1 MYPSEGLMKALNEI
15 RETSIESGTLYH
27 KQVPVVEATTSI
39 TNFGMPILESQVVMN
54 EFVSALMNR
63 IAYTSF
69 SNRYTFDNP
78 LRILNGDE
86 IPLGEVVQDIYVNP
100 AQARK
105 YNVNDFAGLLQK
117 YEASVKVQYLAKNQD
132 VQYCVSITRPS
143 LKKAFTSWADLERFI
158 DELSNSLY
166 NGLYIDDF
174 KLTKGLVK
182 SAYAN
187 GVGQIRVVSND
198 PTASDSYGKAFIKKL
213 RTDFLNM
220 ALPSINFNAYT
231 KVTDQ
236 DYIQTWTRPEDIV
249 LLVRNDVLASI
260 DVDVL
265 AVAFNMD
272 KTEFLGRVIPVDKF
286 DDAGKIYAFM
296 GDRRWFRIH
305 TQEMYLDEFYN
316 ANNRVWNYY
325 LNKVAMFNY
334 SLFANGLIYASEDA
348 SVSATAI
355 EFEESTATVEEEAT
369 VTLRVI
375 TTPVQAN
382 STITYTSSD
391 SDKATVTASATDPK
405 KCVVTGVADGSVTI
419 TATVDGHSDTCTV
432 TVTDP
437 A

>member
-15 RETSIESGTLYH
+15 RETSIENGTLYH

-78 LRILNGDE
+78 LQLLFGDE
-86 IPLGEVVQDIYVNP
+86 IPLGEAVQDIYVNP

-105 YNVNDFAGLLQK
+105 YSVNDFAGLLQK

-143 LKKAFTSWADLERFI
+143 LKKAFTSWTDLERFI
-158 DELSNSLY
+158 DELANSLY

-174 KLTKGLVK
+174 RLTKGLVA
-182 SAYAN
+182 SAYTE
-187 GVGQIRVVSND
+187 GVAQIKVVNN
-198 PTASDSYGKAFIKKL
+198 PTSSDSYAKAFIKQL

-220 ALPSINFNAYT
+220 GLPSINYNAYT
-231 KVTDQ
+231 KVTDG
-236 DYIQTWTRPEDIV
+236 DFVNVWTRPEDIV
-249 LLVRNDVLASI
+249 LLVRNDILASI

-272 KTEFLGRVIPVDKF
+272 KADFLGRVIPVDAF
-286 DDAGKIYAFM
+286 DSANKIFAFM
-296 GDRRWFRIH
+296 GDRRWFRINK
-305 TQEMYLDEFYN
+305 QEMYLDEFYN

-325 LNKVAMFNY
+325 LNQVAMFNY
-334 SLFANGLIYASEDA
+334 SLFANGVVYASEDA
-348 SVSATAI
+348 SVSATDI
-355 EFEESTATVEEEAT
+355 KFEESTASVEEDDT

-391 SDKATVTASATDPK
+391 SDKATVAASSSDPK
-405 KCVVTGVADGSVTI
+405 KCVVTGKADGSVTI
-419 TATVDGHSDTCTV
+419 TATVDGHSDTCAV

>member
-15 RETSIESGTLYH
+15 RETSIQNGTLYH

-78 LRILNGDE
+78 LQLLFGDE
-86 IPLGEVVQDIYVNP
+86 IPLGEAVQDIYVNP
-100 AQARK
+100 AQARQ

-143 LKKAFTSWADLERFI
+143 LKKAFTSWNDLERFI
-158 DELSNSLY
+158 DELANSLY

-174 KLTKGLVK
+174 RLTKGLVA
-182 SAYAN
+182 SAYTN
-187 GVGQIRVVSND
+187 GVAQIKVVNN
-198 PTASDSYGKAFIKKL
+198 PTSSDSYAKAFIKQL

-220 ALPSINFNAYT
+220 GLPSINYNAYT
-231 KVTDQ
+231 KVTDG
-236 DYIQTWTRPEDIV
+236 DYVNVWTRPEDIV
-249 LLVRNDVLASI
+249 LLVRNDILASV

-272 KTEFLGRVIPVDKF
+272 KADFLGRVIPVDAF
-286 DDAGKIYAFM
+286 DSANKIFAFM
-296 GDRRWFRIH
+296 GDRRWFRINK
-305 TQEMYLDEFYN
+305 QEMYLDEFYN

-325 LNKVAMFNY
+325 LNQVAMFNY
-334 SLFANGLIYASEDA
+334 SLFANGVVYASEDA
-348 SVSATAI
+348 SVSATGI
-355 EFEESTATVEEEAT
+355 EFEESTASVEEDAT
-369 VTLRVI
+369 IKLRVI
-375 TTPVQAN
+375 TTPIQAN

-391 SDKATVTASATDPK
+391 SDKATVTADSADPK
-405 KCVVTGVADGSVTI
+405 KCVVTGKADGSVTI

>member
-15 RETSIESGTLYH
+15 RETSIENGTLYH

-39 TNFGMPILESQVVMN
+39 TNFGMPILESQVIMN

-69 SNRYTFDNP
+69 SNRYTYDNP
-78 LRILNGDE
+78 LRILFGDE

-105 YNVNDFAGLLQK
+105 YNVDDFAGILSK

-143 LKKAFTSWADLERFI
+143 LKKAFTSWGDLERFI
-158 DELSNSLY
+158 DELANSLY
-166 NGLYIDDF
+166 NGLYIDDY
-174 KLTKGLVK
+174 KLTKGLVA
-182 SAYAN
+182 SAYN
-187 GVGQIRVVSND
+187 SGVAQIRVVSSD
-198 PTASDSYGKAFIKKL
+198 PTASESYGKAFVKQL

-220 ALPSINFNAYT
+220 QVPSINFNAYT
-231 KVTDQ
+231 KITDG
-236 DYIQTWTRPEDIV
+236 DYVQTWTRPEDIV
-249 LLVRNDVLASI
+249 LVVRNDVFAANS
-260 DVDVL
+260 VDVL
-265 AVAFNMD
+265 SSAFNMD
-272 KTEFLGRVIPVDKF
+272 KTSFLGQVITVDSL
-286 DDAGKIYAFM
+286 DPDNKIYAFM
-296 GDRRWFRIH
+296 GDRRWFRINK
-305 TQEMYLDEFYN
+305 QETFLDQWYN
-316 ANNRVWNYY
+316 PNNRVWNYY
-325 LNKVAMFNY
+325 LNQVASFNY
-334 SLFANGLIYASEDA
+334 SLFSNGIIYASEDA
-348 SVSATAI
+348 SVAATDI
-355 EFEESTATVEEEAT
+355 EFEEATATVEENAT
-369 VTLRVI
+369 VKLRVI

-391 SDKATVTASATDPK
+391 TDKATVAADSSDPK
-405 KCVVTGVADGSVTI
+405 KCVVTGKADGSVTI

>member
-15 RETSIESGTLYH
+15 RETSIDNGTLYH
-27 KQVPVVEATTSI
+27 RQVPVVEATTSI
-39 TNFGMPILESQVVMN
+39 TNFGMPILENQVVMN
-54 EFVSALMNR
+54 EFISALMNR

-78 LRILNGDE
+78 LQILYGDE
-86 IPLGEVVQDIYVNP
+86 IPLGEAVQDIYVNP
-100 AQARK
+100 AQARN

-158 DELSNSLY
+158 DELANSLY
-166 NGLYIDDF
+166 NGLYIDDY
-174 KLTKGLVK
+174 KLSKGLVK
-182 SAYAN
+182 AAWSN
-187 GVGQIRVVSND
+187 NVGQVRVVSND

-220 ALPSINFNAYT
+220 ALPSISFNAYS
-231 KVTDQ
+231 KVTDG
-236 DYIQTWTRPEDIV
+236 DFVQTWTRPEDIV
-249 LLVRNDVLASI
+249 LLIRNDVLASI

-265 AVAFNMD
+265 AAAFNMD
-272 KTEFLGRVIPVDKF
+272 KADFLGKVIPVDKF
-286 DDAGKIYAFM
+286 DDADKIYAFM

-325 LNKVAMFNY
+325 LNKVGMFNY
-334 SLFANGLIYASEDA
+334 SLFANGVIYASEEA
-348 SVSATAI
+348 SVAATDV
-355 EFEESTATVEEEAT
+355 EFEEDTAEVTAGET

-375 TTPVQAN
+375 TTPIPAN
-382 STITYTSSD
+382 ATITYSS
-391 SDKATVTASATDPK
+391 SATTYATVATHSSDPK
-405 KCVVTGVADGSVTI
+405 KCVVTGKLAGSATI
-419 TATVDGHSDTCTV
+419 TATVSGHSDTCAV
-432 TVTDP
+432 TVN
-437 A
+437 AAE

>member
-15 RETSIESGTLYH
+15 RETSIDNGTLYH

-39 TNFGMPILESQVVMN
+39 TNFGMPILENQVVMN
-54 EFVSALMNR
+54 EFVSSLMNR

-78 LRILNGDE
+78 LRILYGDE
-86 IPLGEVVQDIYVNP
+86 IPLGEAVQDIYVNP

-166 NGLYIDDF
+166 NGLYIDDY
-174 KLTKGLVK
+174 KLSKGLVAAAWK
-182 SAYAN
+182 N
-187 GVGQIRVVSND
+187 NVGQVRVISND
-198 PTASDSYGKAFIKKL
+198 PKGSESYGKAFIKQL

-220 ALPSINFNAYT
+220 GLPSISFNAYT
-231 KVTDQ
+231 KVTDG
-236 DYIQTWTRPEDIV
+236 DYVQTWTRPEDIV
-249 LLVRNDVLASI
+249 LLVRNDILASI

-265 AVAFNMD
+265 SAAFNMD
-272 KTEFLGRVIPVDKF
+272 KAEFLGRVIPVDEF
-286 DDAGKIYAFM
+286 DDDSIYAFM

-325 LNKVAMFNY
+325 LNKVGMFNY
-334 SLFANGLIYASEDA
+334 SLFANGVIYASKEETVA
-348 SVSATAI
+348 ATAI
-355 EFEESTATVEEEAT
+355 EFEESTATVEEDAT

-375 TTPVQAN
+375 TTPIQAN
-382 STITYTSSD
+382 ATITYTSSD
-391 SDKATVTASATDPK
+391 SDKATVAAASSDPK
-405 KCVVTGVADGSVTI
+405 KCVVTGKADGSVTI
-419 TATVDGHSDTCTV
+419 TATCGSVSDTCTV

>member
-39 TNFGMPILESQVVMN
+39 TNFGMPILESQAVMN

-78 LRILNGDE
+78 LQILYGDE
-86 IPLGEVVQDIYVNP
+86 IPLGESVQDIYVNP

-105 YNVNDFAGLLQK
+105 YSVNDFAGLLSK

-143 LKKAFTSWADLERFI
+143 LKKAFTSWGDLERFI

-166 NGLYIDDF
+166 NGLYIDDY
-174 KLTKGLVK
+174 KLCKGLVA
-182 SAYAN
+182 SAYTN

-198 PTASDSYGKAFIKKL
+198 PTVSDSYGKAFIKKL

-220 ALPSINFNAYT
+220 GLPSISFNAYT
-231 KVTDQ
+231 KITDG
-236 DYIQTWTRPEDIV
+236 DYVQTWTRPEDIV
-249 LLVRNDVLASI
+249 LLVRNDILASI

-265 AVAFNMD
+265 AVAFNMS
-272 KTEFLGRVIPVDKF
+272 KAEFLGRVIPVDAF
-286 DDAGKIYAFM
+286 DDSHIYAFM
-296 GDRRWFRIH
+296 GDRRWFRIN
-305 TQEMYLDEFYN
+305 TQEMFLDQFYN

-325 LNKVAMFNY
+325 LNKVGMFNY
-334 SLFANGLIYASEDA
+334 SLFANGVIYASQDA
-348 SVSATAI
+348 SVSATDI
-355 EFEESTATVEEEAT
+355 EFEESTATVEEDDT

-391 SDKATVTASATDPK
+391 TDKATVAVSSTDPK
-405 KCVVTGVADGSVTI
+405 KCVVTGKADGTVTI
-419 TATVDGHSDTCTV
+419 TASVDGHSDTCTV

>member
-15 RETSIESGTLYH
+15 RETSIQNGTLYH
-27 KQVPVVEATTSI
+27 RQVPVIEATTSI
-39 TNFGMPILESQVVMN
+39 TNFGMPILENQVVMN
-54 EFVSALMNR
+54 EFVSSLMNR

-100 AQARK
+100 AQARQ

-166 NGLYIDDF
+166 NGLYIDDY
-174 KLTKGLVK
+174 KLSKGLVA

-187 GVGQIRVVSND
+187 GVGQIRVVSNN
-198 PTASDSYGKAFIKKL
+198 PTGSDAYGRAFVKQL

-231 KVTDQ
+231 KVTDG
-236 DYIQTWTRPEDIV
+236 DFIQTWTRPEDIV

-265 AVAFNMD
+265 AVAFNME

-286 DDAGKIYAFM
+286 DADDKIYAFM

-334 SLFANGLIYASEDA
+334 SLFANGVIYASEDA
-348 SVSATAI
+348 SVPATAV
-355 EFEESTATVEEEAT
+355 EFTEDTATVEEGAT
-369 VTLRVI
+369 VTLRVV

-382 STITYTSSD
+382 STITYTSSATG
-391 SDKATVTASATDPK
+391 KATVVADSNDPK
-405 KCVVTGVADGSVTI
+405 KCVVTGVDSGEATI
-419 TATVDGHSDTCTV
+419 TATVDGHSDTCVV
-432 TVTDP
+432 TVTGE
-437 A
+437 

>member
-15 RETSIESGTLYH
+15 RETSIQNGTLYH
-27 KQVPVVEATTSI
+27 RQVPVIEATTSI
-39 TNFGMPILESQVVMN
+39 TNFGMPILENQVVMN
-54 EFVSALMNR
+54 EFVSSLMNR

-100 AQARK
+100 AQARQ

-236 DYIQTWTRPEDIV
+236 DYVQTWTRPEDIV

-348 SVSATAI
+348 SVSATAV
-355 EFEESTATVEEEAT
+355 EFTEDTATVEEEAT
-369 VTLRVI
+369 VTLRVV

-391 SDKATVTASATDPK
+391 SDKATVSASATDPK

>member
-15 RETSIESGTLYH
+15 RETSIQNGTLYH
-27 KQVPVVEATTSI
+27 RQVPVIEATTSI
-39 TNFGMPILESQVVMN
+39 TNFGMPILENQVVMN
-54 EFVSALMNR
+54 EFVSSLMNR

-100 AQARK
+100 AQARQ

-166 NGLYIDDF
+166 NGLYIDDY
-174 KLTKGLVK
+174 KLSKGLVA

-187 GVGQIRVVSND
+187 GVGQIRVVSNN
-198 PTASDSYGKAFIKKL
+198 PTGSDAYGRAFVKQL

-231 KVTDQ
+231 KVTDG
-236 DYIQTWTRPEDIV
+236 DFIQTWTRPEDIV

-265 AVAFNMD
+265 AVAFNME

-286 DDAGKIYAFM
+286 DADDKIYAFM

-334 SLFANGLIYASEDA
+334 SLFANGVIYASEDA
-348 SVSATAI
+348 SVPATAV
-355 EFEESTATVEEEAT
+355 EFTEDTATVEEGAT
-369 VTLRVI
+369 VTLRVV

-382 STITYTSSD
+382 SIITYTSSATG
-391 SDKATVTASATDPK
+391 KATVVADSNDPK
-405 KCVVTGVADGSVTI
+405 KCVVTGVDSGEATI
-419 TATVDGHSDTCTV
+419 TATVDGHSDTCVV
-432 TVTDP
+432 TVTGE
-437 A
+437 

>member
-15 RETSIESGTLYH
+15 RETSIQNGTLYH
-27 KQVPVVEATTSI
+27 RQVPVVEATTSI
-39 TNFGMPILESQVVMN
+39 TNFGMPILENQVVMN

-78 LRILNGDE
+78 LQILYGDE
-86 IPLGEVVQDIYVNP
+86 IPLGETVQDIYVNP
-100 AQARK
+100 AQSRQ

-143 LKKAFTSWADLERFI
+143 LKKAFTSWGDLERFI
-158 DELSNSLY
+158 DELANSLY
-166 NGLYIDDF
+166 NGLYIDDY
-174 KLTKGLVK
+174 KLSKGLVT
-182 SAYAN
+182 SAYVN
-187 GVGQIRVVSND
+187 GVGQVRVVNN
-198 PTASDSYGKAFIKKL
+198 PTASDSNGRAFVKQL

-220 ALPSINFNAYT
+220 GLPSISYNAYT
-231 KVTDQ
+231 KVTDGEFV
-236 DYIQTWTRPEDIV
+236 QTWTRPEDIV
-249 LLVRNDVLASI
+249 LLVRNDILASV
-260 DVDVL
+260 DVDIL

-272 KTEFLGRVIPVDKF
+272 KTTFLGRVIPVDSFGNDKVF
-286 DDAGKIYAFM
+286 AFM

-325 LNKVAMFNY
+325 LNKVGMFNY
-334 SLFANGLIYASEDA
+334 SLFANGVIYASEEA
-348 SVSATAI
+348 SVPATAI
-355 EFEESTATVEEEAT
+355 EFENDTASVVEEET

-375 TTPVQAN
+375 TTPIQAN
-382 STITYTSSD
+382 STITYTSSATG
-391 SDKATVTASATDPK
+391 KATVVADSNDPK
-405 KCVVTGVADGSVTI
+405 KCVVTGVDAGEATI

-432 TVTDP
+432 TVT
-437 A
+437 AAE

>member
-15 RETSIESGTLYH
+15 RETSIDNGTLYH
-27 KQVPVVEATTSI
+27 RQVPVVEATTSI
-39 TNFGMPILESQVVMN
+39 TNFGMPILENQVVMN
-54 EFVSALMNR
+54 EFVSSLMNR

-78 LRILNGDE
+78 LRILYGDE
-86 IPLGEVVQDIYVNP
+86 IPLGEAVQDIYVNP

-166 NGLYIDDF
+166 NGLYIDDY
-174 KLTKGLVK
+174 KLSKGLVAAAWK
-182 SAYAN
+182 N
-187 GVGQIRVVSND
+187 NVGQVRVIAND
-198 PTASDSYGKAFIKKL
+198 PKGSESYGKAFIKQL

-220 ALPSINFNAYT
+220 GLPSISFNAYT
-231 KVTDQ
+231 KVTDG
-236 DYIQTWTRPEDIV
+236 DYVQTWTRPEDIV
-249 LLVRNDVLASI
+249 LLVRNDILASI

-265 AVAFNMD
+265 SAAFNMD
-272 KTEFLGRVIPVDKF
+272 KAEFLGRVIPVDAF
-286 DDAGKIYAFM
+286 DDDAIYAFM

-325 LNKVAMFNY
+325 LNKVGMFNY
-334 SLFANGLIYASEDA
+334 SLFANGVIYASKEETVA
-348 SVSATAI
+348 ATAI
-355 EFEESTATVEEEAT
+355 EFEKDTATVEEDAT

-375 TTPVQAN
+375 TTPIQAN
-382 STITYTSSD
+382 ATITYSSSD
-391 SDKATVTASATDPK
+391 SDKATVAAASSDPK
-405 KCVVTGVADGSVTI
+405 KCVVTGKADGSVTI
-419 TATVDGHSDTCTV
+419 TATCGSVSDTCAV

>member
-15 RETSIESGTLYH
+15 RETSIDNGTLYH

-39 TNFGMPILESQVVMN
+39 ANFGAPILENQVVMN

-78 LRILNGDE
+78 LRILYGDE

-100 AQARK
+100 AQART

-158 DELSNSLY
+158 DELANSLY

-174 KLTKGLVK
+174 KLSKGLVSSAWK
-182 SAYAN
+182 DNVGQVKVVNNPTSSEAYAK
-187 GVGQIRVVSND
+187 
-198 PTASDSYGKAFIKKL
+198 TFIKTL

-220 ALPSINFNAYT
+220 GLPSIGYNAYS
-231 KVTDQ
+231 KVTDG
-236 DYIQTWTRPEDIV
+236 DYVQTWTRPEDIV
-249 LLVRNDVLASI
+249 LLVRNDILASV
-260 DVDVL
+260 DVDIL

-272 KTEFLGRVIPVDKF
+272 KAEFLGRVIPVDSF
-286 DDAGKIYAFM
+286 DADNKIFAFL

-325 LNKVAMFNY
+325 LNKVGMFNY
-334 SLFANGLIYASEDA
+334 SLFANGLIYASEA
-348 SVSATAI
+348 STVAATAI
-355 EFEESTATVEEEAT
+355 EFEKDTATVEENAT

-375 TTPVQAN
+375 TTPIQAN
-382 STITYTSSD
+382 ATITYTSSD
-391 SDKATVTASATDPK
+391 TDKATVAAASGDPK
-405 KCVVTGVADGSVTI
+405 KCVVTGKADGSVTI
-419 TATVDGHSDTCTV
+419 TATCGSVSDTCSV

>member
-15 RETSIESGTLYH
+15 RETSIQSGTLYH
-27 KQVPVVEATTSI
+27 RQVPVVEATTSI

-100 AQARK
+100 AQARQ

-198 PTASDSYGKAFIKKL
+198 PTASDSYGRAFIKKL

-286 DDAGKIYAFM
+286 DEAGKIYAFM

-334 SLFANGLIYASEDA
+334 SLFANGIIYASEDA
-348 SVSATAI
+348 SVPATAI
-355 EFEESTATVEEEAT
+355 EFESDTATVEEEAT
-369 VTLRVI
+369 VTLRVV

>member
-15 RETSIESGTLYH
+15 RETSIENGTLYH

-78 LRILNGDE
+78 LQILFGDE
-86 IPLGEVVQDIYVNP
+86 IPLGEAVQDIYVNP

-117 YEASVKVQYLAKNQD
+117 YESSVKVQYLAKNQD

-143 LKKAFTSWADLERFI
+143 LKKAFTSWTDLERFI
-158 DELSNSLY
+158 DELANSLY

-174 KLTKGLVK
+174 KLTKGLVA
-182 SAYAN
+182 SAYTN
-187 GVGQIRVVSND
+187 GVGQIRVVSD
-198 PTASDSYGKAFIKKL
+198 PTASDSYAKAFIKKL

-220 ALPSINFNAYT
+220 GLPSIEYNAYT
-231 KVTDQ
+231 KITDG
-236 DYIQTWTRPEDIV
+236 DYVQTWTRPEDIV
-249 LLVRNDVLASI
+249 LLIRNDVLATT

-272 KTEFLGRVIPVDKF
+272 KADFLGRVIPVDAF
-286 DDAGKIYAFM
+286 DADKKIVAFM
-296 GDRRWFRIH
+296 GDRRWFRINK
-305 TQEMYLDEFYN
+305 QEMYLDEFYN

-325 LNKVAMFNY
+325 LNQVAMFNY
-334 SLFANGLIYASEDA
+334 SLFSNGVIYATEDA
-348 SVSATAI
+348 SVAATDI
-355 EFEESTATVEEEAT
+355 EFEEATASVEEDAT
-369 VTLRVI
+369 ITLRVI

-391 SDKATVTASATDPK
+391 TDKATVAASTTDPK
-405 KCVVTGVADGSVTI
+405 KCVVTGKADGSVTI

>member
-15 RETSIESGTLYH
+15 RETSIENGTLYH

-39 TNFGMPILESQVVMN
+39 TNFGMPILESQTVMN

-78 LRILNGDE
+78 LQILFGDE
-86 IPLGEVVQDIYVNP
+86 IPLGEAVQDIYVNP

-143 LKKAFTSWADLERFI
+143 LKKAFTSWNDLERFI
-158 DELSNSLY
+158 DELANSLY

-174 KLTKGLVK
+174 KLTKGLVA
-182 SAYAN
+182 SAYTN
-187 GVGQIRVVSND
+187 GVGQIRVVNN
-198 PTASDSYGKAFIKKL
+198 PTTSDSYAKAFIKQL

-220 ALPSINFNAYT
+220 GLPSINYNAYT

-236 DYIQTWTRPEDIV
+236 DYVQTWTRPEDMV
-249 LLVRNDVLASI
+249 LLVRNDILATT

-272 KTEFLGRVIPVDKF
+272 KTEFLGRVIPVDAF
-286 DDAGKIYAFM
+286 DSSNKIFAFM
-296 GDRRWFRIH
+296 GDRRWFRINK
-305 TQEMYLDEFYN
+305 QELFLDEFYN

-325 LNKVAMFNY
+325 LNQVAMFNY
-334 SLFANGLIYASEDA
+334 SLFANGVIYASEDA
-348 SVSATAI
+348 SVSATDI
-355 EFEESTATVEEEAT
+355 EFEESTASVEEDET

-391 SDKATVTASATDPK
+391 TDKATVAASATDPK
-405 KCVVTGVADGSVTI
+405 KCVVTAKADGSVTI

>member
-15 RETSIESGTLYH
+15 RETSIENGTLYH

-39 TNFGMPILESQVVMN
+39 TNFGMPILESQAVMN

-78 LRILNGDE
+78 LQILYGDE
-86 IPLGEVVQDIYVNP
+86 IPLGESVQDIYVNP

-143 LKKAFTSWADLERFI
+143 LKKAFTSWGDLERFI
-158 DELSNSLY
+158 DELANSLY
-166 NGLYIDDF
+166 NGLYIDDY
-174 KLTKGLVK
+174 KLCKGLVA
-182 SAYAN
+182 SAYTN

-220 ALPSINFNAYT
+220 GLPSISFNAYT
-231 KVTDQ
+231 KITDG
-236 DYIQTWTRPEDIV
+236 DYVQTWTRPEDIV
-249 LLVRNDVLASI
+249 LLVRNDILASI

-265 AVAFNMD
+265 AVAFNMS
-272 KTEFLGRVIPVDKF
+272 KAEFLGRVIPVDAF
-286 DDAGKIYAFM
+286 DDSHIYAFM
-296 GDRRWFRIH
+296 GDRRWFRIN
-305 TQEMYLDEFYN
+305 TQEMFLDQFYN

-325 LNKVAMFNY
+325 LNKVGMFNY
-334 SLFANGLIYASEDA
+334 SLFANGVIYASEDA
-348 SVSATAI
+348 SVSATDI
-355 EFEESTATVEEEAT
+355 DFEEATATVVEDAT

-391 SDKATVTASATDPK
+391 TDKATVAVSSTDPK
-405 KCVVTGVADGSVTI
+405 KCVVTGKADGSVTI